1 MKYHLVNDRNK
12 RADNFLVQARQ
23 GHPILYPTDPQAAE
37 RFQAVH
43 PYLGTVFKL
52 VLMEIL

>member
-1 MKYHLVNDRNK
+1 MKYHLVNDRYK